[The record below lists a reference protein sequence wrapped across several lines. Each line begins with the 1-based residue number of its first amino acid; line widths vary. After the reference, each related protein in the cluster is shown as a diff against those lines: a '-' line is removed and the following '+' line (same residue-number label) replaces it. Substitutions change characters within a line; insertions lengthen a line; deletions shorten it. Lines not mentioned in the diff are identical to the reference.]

1 MAEEFRATPD
11 QLRSEAGKLHDVGS
25 EHLGVASDLRA
36 EVGEGGDA
44 LSPGDARSFWEQFNW
59 LTGSLEAQGDWLKG
73 LADNLGGAADTIQRS
88 DDQG

>member
-11 QLRSEAGKLHDVGS
+11 QLRSHARKLHDVGS

-44 LSPGDARSFWEQFNW
+44 LSPGDARSFWEQFNR
-59 LTGSLEAQGDWLKG
+59 LTGSVEAQGDWLKG
-73 LADNLGGAADTIQRS
+73 LADNLRVAADTIHRS
-88 DDQG
+88 DHQG